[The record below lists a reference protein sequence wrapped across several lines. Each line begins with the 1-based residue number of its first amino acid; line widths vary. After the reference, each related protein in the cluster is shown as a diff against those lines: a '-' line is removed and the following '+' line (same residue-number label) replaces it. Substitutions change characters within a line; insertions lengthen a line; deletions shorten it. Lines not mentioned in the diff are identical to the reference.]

1 MKAKEL
7 NTYSVKT
14 VFSSMSLGVTIKYMY
29 TSVEATDTET
39 TRWEK

>member
-14 VFSSMSLGVTIKYMY
+14 VFSSMSLGVTIYMY